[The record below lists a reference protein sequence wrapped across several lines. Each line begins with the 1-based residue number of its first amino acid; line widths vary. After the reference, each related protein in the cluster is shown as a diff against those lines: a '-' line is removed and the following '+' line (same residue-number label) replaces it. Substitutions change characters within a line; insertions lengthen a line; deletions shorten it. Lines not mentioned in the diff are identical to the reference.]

1 MTILLLPLLLT
12 LGQDHAALGAK
23 AIEEQK
29 FEEAI
34 GHFQKA
40 VAADASDYYSWF
52 HLGLANSAIHKDP
65 DAIASY
71 RKTLALKPNL
81 YQAELNLGII
91 LVENRQAKEAIPLLA
106 DAVQQKPQEFR
117 PAYYLAEAYLAEK
130 QFTQAEAAYRTALG
144 IDGKSAVAQY
154 GLARSLMQQGK
165 LAESQP
171 EFVKAGQLDP
181 GQYGDAVLELAA
193 IYEEKKQVDAAME
206 LYRQYP
212 QVAAAQERLGVLL
225 LDQGKPAEAIAPLE
239 IAVSKSATAGNSYAL
254 AQAYMRSGKP
264 DKALA
269 LIDRTIA
276 AEPKEAELYMIRGR
290 LLRDQRRFQEAANTF
305 FSAAKLKPENVEAW
319 TEMAGML
326 VLVEDYATA
335 IAALDKVKQ
344 LNAETSG
351 HFFLRA
357 IVLDKNKMQKPAL
370 EAYQK
375 FLASSGGKH
384 PDQEFQARQRVK
396 ILEKELSRK

>member
-1 MTILLLPLLLT
+1 MTLLLIPLLLT
-12 LGQDHAALGAK
+12 LGQDHSALGAK
-23 AIEEQK
+23 AIEDQK

-52 HLGLANSAIHKDP
+52 HLGLANSAIHKDAE
-65 DAIASY
+65 AIDSY

-91 LVENRQAKEAIPLLA
+91 LVENRKTKDAIPLLA
-106 DAVQQKPQEFR
+106 DAVQQKPNEFR
-117 PAYYLAEAYLAEK
+117 PVYYLAEAYLNEN
-130 QFTQAEAAYRTALG
+130 QFAEAEARYRTALG
-144 IDGKSAVAQY
+144 IDAKSAVAQY
-154 GLARSLMQQGK
+154 GLARSLMKQGK

-171 EFVKAGQLDP
+171 EFLKAGELDP

-193 IYEEKKQVDAAME
+193 VYEEKKQVDAAMD
-206 LYRQYP
+206 LYRKFP
-212 QVAAAQERLGVLL
+212 QVAAGQERLGALL
-225 LDQGKPAEAIAPLE
+225 LDQGKFAEAVGPLE
-239 IAVSKSATAGNSYAL
+239 IAVAKSPTAGNSYAL
-254 AQAYMRSGKP
+254 AKAYLQSGKP
-264 DKALA
+264 DKALV

-276 AEPKEAELYMIRGR
+276 AEPKEPELYMIRGR
-290 LLRDQRRFQEAANTF
+290 ILRDQKRFQEAANTF
-305 FSAAKLKPENVEAW
+305 FAAAKLKPTNVEAW

-326 VLVEDYATA
+326 VMAEDYATA
-335 IAALDKVKQ
+335 LAALDKVKQ
-344 LNAETSG
+344 LNAETAG

-357 IVLDKNKMQKPAL
+357 IVLDKNKQQKPAL

>member
-1 MTILLLPLLLT
+1 MTLLLLPLLLT

-29 FEEAI
+29 FEEAVV
-34 GHFQKA
+34 HFQKA

-52 HLGLANSAIHKDP
+52 HLGLANSAIHKDTE
-65 DAIASY
+65 AIANY
-71 RKTLALKPNL
+71 RKTLALKPKL
-81 YQAELNLGII
+81 YQAELNLGIV
-91 LVENRQAKEAIPLLA
+91 LVENRKNAEAVPLLA

-117 PAYYLAEAYLAEK
+117 PVYYLAEAYFGQN
-130 QFTQAEAAYRTALG
+130 QFVEAEAKYRAALG

-154 GLARSLMQQGK
+154 GLARSLMKQGK

-171 EFVKAGQLDP
+171 EFVKAGEIDP

-193 IYEEKKQVDAAME
+193 VYEEQKQADAAME
-206 LYRQYP
+206 LYRKFP
-212 QVAAAQERLGVLL
+212 QVAAAQERLGALL
-225 LDQGKPAEAIAPLE
+225 LDQGKFAEAIGPLE
-239 IAVSKSATAGNSYAL
+239 VAVAKSATPGNSYAL
-254 AQAYMRSGKP
+254 AKAYLQTGKP
-264 DKALA
+264 EKALV
-269 LIDRTIA
+269 LLDRTIG
-276 AEPKEAELYMIRGR
+276 AEPKEPELYMIRGR
-290 LLRDQRRFQEAANTF
+290 ILRDQRRFQEAANTF
-305 FSAAKLKPENVEAW
+305 YAAAKLKPDSVEAW

-326 VLVEDYATA
+326 VMAEDYGTA
-335 IAALDKVKQ
+335 LAALDKVKQ
-344 LNAETSG
+344 LNAETAG

-357 IVLDKNKMQKPAL
+357 IVLDKHKQQKPAL